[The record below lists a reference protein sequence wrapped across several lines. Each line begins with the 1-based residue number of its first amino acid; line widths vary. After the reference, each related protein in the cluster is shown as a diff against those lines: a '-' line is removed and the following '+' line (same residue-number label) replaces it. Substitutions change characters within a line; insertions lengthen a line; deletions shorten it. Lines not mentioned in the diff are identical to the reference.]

1 MDRFASMHDTDIDK
15 LGIPSQVSTESV
27 KSGPFLGFRING
39 QCGVDM
45 NVLHWSL
52 YRFLNR
58 VLPAPCRQVVEG
70 IRRVVHFIP
79 GTIQAFA

>member
-1 MDRFASMHDTDIDK
+1 MHDTDIDK

-45 NVLHWSL
+45 NVPLELIPFFEPRSP
-52 YRFLNR
+52 RT
-58 VLPAPCRQVVEG
+58 VPAGCRG
-70 IRRVVHFIP
+70 Y
-79 GTIQAFA
+79 T